1 MELVFAGLASKARK
15 AVVDSV
21 NDTVTDRAF
30 LNAFKFFVKVAL
42 PYSDGFC

>member
-21 NDTVTDRAF
+21 NDTVTKRKKKKKKQHIIHYAC
-30 LNAFKFFVKVAL
+30 
-42 PYSDGFC
+42 Y